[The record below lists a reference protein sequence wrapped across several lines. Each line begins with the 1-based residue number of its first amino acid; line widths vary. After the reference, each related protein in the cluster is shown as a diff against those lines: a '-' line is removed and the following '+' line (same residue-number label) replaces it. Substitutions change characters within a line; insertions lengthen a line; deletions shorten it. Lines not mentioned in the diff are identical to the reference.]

1 MTKFEKQFLNHIN
14 YGKFEDLVF
23 DYMSKVVPVSR
34 KDTGHT
40 HTLKVLTFIAYI
52 ENWLLELGA
61 EQALMLI
68 FEFRDWLS
76 DNAPTYLS
84 IAEYEKTKA
93 KYENLQVFIS
103 EHGVLIF
110 EEGN

>member
-14 YGKFEDLVF
+14 YGDFEDLVF
-23 DYMSKVVPVSR
+23 DYMSKVVPVS
-34 KDTGHT
+34 KGDTAQT
-40 HTLKVLTFIAYI
+40 HTRKVRTFIAYI
-52 ENWLLELGA
+52 ESWLLELGA
-61 EQALMLI
+61 EHALMRI

-76 DNAPTYLS
+76 ENVPTYLS
-84 IAEYEKTKA
+84 KADYEKTKA
-93 KYENLQVFIS
+93 KYENSQVFIS